1 MRRSSGTKEK
11 RRHPR
16 ILINV
21 PVDFQNIDKSNVSPG
36 LVINLSQT
44 GFCIQTFEDMPI
56 GKRINIKVL
65 FPKGFEVSNFSAV
78 VEIVWKD
85 VCLWEDWE
93 GYQYGLKFIKVLNKD
108 LLKLKQ
114 FLKHS
119 QDSVEISATPTA

>member
-1 MRRSSGTKEK
+1 MRRSTEVKDK
-11 RRHPR
+11 RRHRR

-21 PVDFQNIDKSNVSPG
+21 PVDFQNNDKSNVSPG

-44 GFCIQTFEDMPI
+44 GFLIQTFEDMPI

-65 FPKGFEVSNFSAV
+65 FPKGFEVANFSAI

-85 VCLWEDWE
+85 ICLWEDWE

-114 FLKHS
+114 FLNNR
-119 QDSVEISATPTA
+119 DESVEISATATA

>member
-1 MRRSSGTKEK
+1 MRRSSGMKDK
-11 RRHPR
+11 RRHRR

-44 GFCIQTFEDMPI
+44 GFLIQTFEDMPI

-65 FPKGFEVSNFSAV
+65 FPKGFEVANFSAV

-85 VCLWEDWE
+85 ICLWEDWE

-114 FLKHS
+114 FLS
-119 QDSVEISATPTA
+119 NRFDSVEISATATA

>member
-1 MRRSSGTKEK
+1 MRRSSGVKDK
-11 RRHPR
+11 RRHRR

-44 GFCIQTFEDMPI
+44 GFLIQTFEDMPI

-65 FPKGFEVSNFSAV
+65 FPKGFEVANFSAI

-85 VCLWEDWE
+85 ICLWEDWE
-93 GYQYGLKFIKVLNKD
+93 RYQYGLKFIKVLNKD
-108 LLKLKQ
+108 LVKLKQ
-114 FLKHS
+114 FLNNR
-119 QDSVEISATPTA
+119 DESVEISATATA

>member
-1 MRRSSGTKEK
+1 MRRSSGSKEK
-11 RRHPR
+11 RRRRR
-16 ILINV
+16 ILIDV
-21 PVDFQNIDKSNVSPG
+21 PVDFQNIDKSNVSPA

-44 GFCIQTFEDMPI
+44 GFLIQTFEDMPI

-65 FPKGFEVSNFSAV
+65 FPKGFEVANFSAV

-85 VCLWEDWE
+85 ICLWEDWE

-114 FLKHS
+114 FLS
-119 QDSVEISATPTA
+119 NQFDSVQISPTPTA